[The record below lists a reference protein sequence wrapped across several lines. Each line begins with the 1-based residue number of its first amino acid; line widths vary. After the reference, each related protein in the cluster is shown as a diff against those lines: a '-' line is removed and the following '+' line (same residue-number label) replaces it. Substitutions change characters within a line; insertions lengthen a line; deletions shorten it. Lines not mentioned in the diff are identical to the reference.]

1 MAALTGIT
9 AVRPTSNTIQDKYLM
24 GATVAPGQP
33 IYLDTAAATHKLAAN
48 TSITLAKV
56 NGIAITSG
64 VATGYAYI
72 ARGGSIELVGTTM
85 AVGDTYYLGAAG
97 EIVPA
102 SDVTTGKLVTRLG
115 EASAATILDLSIKA
129 TGIVHA

>member
-1 MAALTGIT
+1 MAALAGIT
-9 AVRPTSNTIQDKYLM
+9 AVRPTKNTIQDQYRM

-33 IYLDTAAATHKLAAN
+33 TYLDVAAATYKLAAN
-48 TSITLAKV
+48 TSVALAKV

-64 VATGYAYI
+64 VASGYAYI

-85 AVGDTYYLGAAG
+85 TVGDTYYLGAAG

-102 SDVTTGKLVTRLG
+102 ADVTAGKIVTRLG

>member
-48 TSITLAKV
+48 TSAALAKV
-56 NGIAITSG
+56 SAIAITSG
-64 VATGYAYI
+64 ASAGYAYA

-85 AVGDTYYLGAAG
+85 VVGATYYLGAAG
-97 EIVPA
+97 EIVLA